1 MISGTT
7 KSGFTYSIEDD
18 ALDDQELLDAFM
30 DMDNGNLSAY
40 REAIV
45 RLLGKEQKERL
56 YNFLRD
62 KETKRVSAKAVAEAF
77 AEILGDA
84 TERSNAVKN

>member
-1 MISGTT
+1 MIQGTT
-7 KSGFTYSIEDD
+7 KSGFNYSIDDD

-40 REAIV
+40 RDAII

-56 YNFLRD
+56 YDYLRD
-62 KETKRVSAKAVAEAF
+62 NGSKRVSAKAVAETF

-84 TERSNAVKN
+84 SERSSAAKN